1 MVSGPKRLMQI
12 GNVFAMLTMKAI
24 TFLWRIRDC
33 MIFWK
38 NYHDEPLEDGL
49 SRSVGS
55 FSSGLGRLWSV
66 KNYKKLLRAKDTL
79 DESHKKCWLYIGV
92 FPNLVLVYTQIL
104 LFFIRNTLSKTE
116 NYPAWGQ
123 L

>member
-1 MVSGPKRLMQI
+1 MAHPGLHDLF
-12 GNVFAMLTMKAI
+12 G
-24 TFLWRIRDC
+24 
-33 MIFWK
+33 K

-79 DESHKKCWLYIGV
+79 DDRTRNVGFISAFSRIL
-92 FPNLVLVYTQIL
+92 FSVYTRIL
-104 LFFIRNTLSKTE
+104 LFFIRNTQSKTE

>member
-1 MVSGPKRLMQI
+1 MAHPGLHD
-12 GNVFAMLTMKAI
+12 L
-24 TFLWRIRDC
+24 
-33 MIFWK
+33 WK

-92 FPNLVLVYTQIL
+92 FPNLVFGLTQIL
-104 LFFIRNTLSKTE
+104 LFFIRNTLSKTGKLSSVGAII
-116 NYPAWGQ
+116 NMRRR
-123 L
+123 